1 MKMQIKNAHIFFL
14 LLSLVLGSNAFSQ
27 TEDFL
32 YTEMRIDSNGDT
44 LLVSYAREIPIKLS
58 KKAAKKVSAQYR
70 EQQRLQKY
78 VKKVYPYALLASQ
91 KLKEYEKDLAAAKND
106 YERRKIMK
114 KVEKA
119 LVDQYG
125 DELKNLTIN
134 QGKILLKLIDRE
146 TGHSSYEL
154 VSEMRGSFPA
164 ACWQGLASLFGQ
176 NLKSTY
182 DAYGEDKDI
191 EQIVKKIQRG
201 QI

>member
-1 MKMQIKNAHIFFL
+1 MKGLHIFFV
-14 LLSLVLGSNAFSQ
+14 LSGLMACGTLFSQ
-27 TEDFL
+27 TEEYS
-32 YTEMRIDSNGDT
+32 YTQMEIHNGDSI
-44 LLVSYAREIPIKLS
+44 LVTYAKEIPIHLN
-58 KKAAKKVSAQYR
+58 KKIARKVSSEYR
-70 EQQRLQKY
+70 EYQRLQKY
-78 VKKVYPYALLASQ
+78 VKKVYPYAVLASQ
-91 KLKEYEKDLAAAKND
+91 KLQEYEKDLAAAKSD
-106 YERRKIMK
+106 HERRKIMK

-119 LVDQYG
+119 LVDKYG

-164 ACWQGLASLFGQ
+164 ACWQGLATLFGQ

-182 DAYGEDKDI
+182 DPSGEDKDI
-191 EQIVKKIQRG
+191 ELIIKKIQRG